1 MKRMQFLAS
10 TASVGLALALIG
22 LPAYS
27 ADETDADTED
37 DDGGSS
43 YIEEIVVTG
52 ERGETNVLDRAMTV
66 TGFSPQMIERLGI
79 QNADDLEV
87 LVPGLQKGNRSQGAG
102 KNEDGHYDMRGVGN
116 DRAIN
121 FFQDTSVAFYVDGV
135 YTDQSYST
143 DSTFDME
150 RVEVA
155 RGPQGTTGGK
165 AAIAGAISLWS
176 RKPTDTWDMR
186 VSAEMTDISTQRL
199 QIAFGGPIADSGFS
213 YRLGV
218 SSFTGDGRIENVYD
232 GAQARDAGKPDQL
245 KLDPRLRWK
254 NDRWDI
260 TARYSNQTDK
270 GTPWAS
276 LPLGARDSV
285 NEYLLDRNGNPAIW
299 TDRITGEEI
308 LQTNPF
314 FGADP
319 APSVANC
326 SNISNDGSRDE
337 FGIICD
343 PDELQWKVAFNA
355 PIRQNSFA
363 ENTSVEAI
371 FALTDSL
378 DVTYKFGYHDVSD
391 DNLNDGDQLPREG
404 GGVCPPNHPKV
415 LGGMLQAGQTSRY
428 CALDG
433 GGNGTFNDNR
443 VNYIFESEQTSHE
456 ITLTSHYDGPFN
468 YTLGVTTMEG
478 DAPSNYRSLNFGS
491 GTRGQPTND
500 WLFSD
505 SSAAC
510 RAVLESLWGPG
521 GSLSGGRN
529 WLFRD
534 VYTDPEAKARAATQQ
549 RLYACPGDPELVNY
563 AFTGNQNFL
572 SNLNGQWSAHLGANY
587 MESLGVYFNGEY
599 VLNETWTIFG
609 GVRHD
614 NDEKGITQ
622 AANGNVFGRS
632 GVDLSP
638 CNHTSTCE
646 DAIAF
651 VQVTVRD
658 AEIFPGKG
666 KETWSDTTWN
676 VGAQYRP
683 NDEVMIYAR
692 LSTGYR
698 PGGQAGA
705 WGLTEPPYFFEAEQV
720 TNYEVGAK
728 GLYFDGSVQLSST
741 VFFQDFDKYWVVAG
755 RFKTEDEIALD
766 PLGGVTT
773 RSTNAIDGTTI
784 AGVELE
790 GAWKI
795 SDRFSLRGFYNYLDT
810 NIGPYLSI
818 YPFGLPGANPG
829 WQFYEYVDAN
839 GQPQVHRYWGT
850 GIEIEFDG
858 KQLPNSPKHKT
869 SMALAYDVPIA
880 ADWGSLE
887 LLTIINY
894 RSKKYVE
901 HGNVEAY
908 AVSDY
913 TRWDLRA
920 NWQSPDSSLKVT
932 AYVQNALD
940 QAALHMWSPREG
952 IASPFG
958 TIVEPREFGI
968 QFSWQSTND

>member
-10 TASVGLALALIG
+10 TASLGLALALIG
-22 LPAYS
+22 MPAYS

-37 DDGGSS
+37 DGGGSS

-66 TGFSPQMIERLGI
+66 TGFSPQMIEKLGI

-143 DSTFDME
+143 DSMFDME

-186 VSAEMTDISTQRL
+186 MSAEMTDISTQRL
-199 QIAFGGPIADSGFS
+199 QVAFGGPIADSGFS

-218 SSFTGDGRIENVYD
+218 STYTGDGMIENVYD
-232 GAQARDAGKPDQL
+232 GADARDAGVPDQRL
-245 KLDPRLRWK
+245 ITPRLRWK

-260 TARYSNQTDK
+260 TARYSRQTDS

-285 NEYLLDRNGNPAIW
+285 NEFLLDRNGQPAIW
-299 TDRITGEEI
+299 TDRQTGELI
-308 LQTNPF
+308 PQTNPF

-326 SNISNDGSRDE
+326 SNINNDGTRDE

-355 PIRQNSFA
+355 PIRQDSFA

-371 FALTDSL
+371 FALTDNL
-378 DVTYKFGYHDVSD
+378 DVTYKYGYHDIAN

-428 CALDG
+428 CAMDG
-433 GGNGTFNDNR
+433 GGNGAFIDTR
-443 VNYIFESEQTSHE
+443 VNYIFSSEQTSHE

-468 YTLGVTTMEG
+468 YTVGVTTMEG
-478 DAPSNYRSLNFGS
+478 DEPNNYRLLDFGT
-491 GTRGQPTND
+491 GTRGGPNND
-500 WLFSD
+500 WLYSD

-510 RAVLESLWGPG
+510 RAVLESLYGPG
-521 GSLSGGRN
+521 GSLSGGQN

-534 VYTDPEAKARAATQQ
+534 VYTDPEAKARAARLQ

-563 AFTGNQNFL
+563 AFSGVANFT
-572 SNLNGQWSAHLGANY
+572 SNLNGQRSGHMASHWK
-587 MESLGVYFNGEY
+587 ESIGVYFNGEY
-599 VLNETWTIFG
+599 VLNETWTLFG

-614 NDEKGITQ
+614 NDTKGINQ
-622 AANGNVFGRS
+622 AANGLAAGRS
-632 GVDLSP
+632 GVDFSL

-646 DAIAF
+646 DAFAI

-658 AEIFPGKG
+658 SQIIPGKRE
-666 KETWSDTTWN
+666 ETWSDTTWN
-676 VGAQYRP
+676 IGAQYRP
-683 NDEVMIYAR
+683 NDDVMIYAR

-698 PGGQAGA
+698 PGGSKGS
-705 WGLTEPPYFFEAEQV
+705 WSLTEPPFFFEAEQV

-741 VFFQDFDKYWVVAG
+741 VFFQDFDSYWVVAG
-755 RFKTEDEIALD
+755 RFKPTKKSRRI
-766 PLGGVTT
+766 P
-773 RSTNAIDGTTI
+773 S
-784 AGVELE
+784 
-790 GAWKI
+790 
-795 SDRFSLRGFYNYLDT
+795 
-810 NIGPYLSI
+810 
-818 YPFGLPGANPG
+818 
-829 WQFYEYVDAN
+829 
-839 GQPQVHRYWGT
+839 
-850 GIEIEFDG
+850 
-858 KQLPNSPKHKT
+858 
-869 SMALAYDVPIA
+869 A
-880 ADWGSLE
+880 A
-887 LLTIINY
+887 
-894 RSKKYVE
+894 
-901 HGNVEAY
+901 
-908 AVSDY
+908 
-913 TRWDLRA
+913 
-920 NWQSPDSSLKVT
+920 
-932 AYVQNALD
+932 
-940 QAALHMWSPREG
+940 
-952 IASPFG
+952 
-958 TIVEPREFGI
+958 
-968 QFSWQSTND
+968 

>member
-1 MKRMQFLAS
+1 MKRLQAS
-10 TASVGLALALIG
+10 TASLGLALALIG

-27 ADETDADTED
+27 ADETDTEG
-37 DDGGSS
+37 DGSGRE
-43 YIEEIVVTG
+43 YIEEVVVTG

-150 RVEVA
+150 RIEVA

-199 QIAFGGPIADSGFS
+199 QVAFGGPIADSGFS

-218 SSFTGDGRIENVYD
+218 STFTGDGRIENTYD

-245 KLDPRLRWK
+245 LVTPRLRWK
-254 NDRWDI
+254 NGRWDI
-260 TARYSNQTDK
+260 TARYSKQTDK

-299 TDRITGEEI
+299 TDSITGEEI
-308 LQTNPF
+308 LQRNPY

-371 FALTDSL
+371 FALTDDL
-378 DVTYKFGYHDVSD
+378 DVTYKFGDHDISD

-415 LGGMLQAGQTSRY
+415 LGGLLQAGQTSRF

-433 GGNGTFNDNR
+433 GGNGTFDDGR
-443 VNYIFESEQTSHE
+443 VNYIFASEQTSHE
-456 ITLTSHYDGPFN
+456 VTLTSHHDGPFN

-478 DAPSNYRSLNFGS
+478 AEPSNYRSLNFGS

-534 VYTDPEAKARAATQQ
+534 VYTDPEAKARARSLQ
-549 RLYACPGDPELVNY
+549 RLYACPGDPELVNF
-563 AFTGNQNFL
+563 ASTGTENFH
-572 SNLNGQWSAHLGANY
+572 SNLNGQWSGHIGSNY
-587 MESLGVYFNGEY
+587 KESIGVYFNGEY
-599 VLNETWTIFG
+599 VLNETWTIYG

-614 NDEKGITQ
+614 IDEKGITQ
-622 AANGNVFGRS
+622 AANGNVFARS

-658 AEIFPGKG
+658 SKIFPDKA

-683 NDEVMIYAR
+683 NDDVMIYAR

-698 PGGQAGA
+698 PGGSKGA
-705 WGLTEPPYFFEAEQV
+705 WGITEPPFFFEAEEV

-741 VFFQDFDKYWVVAG
+741 IFFQDFDKYWVVAG
-755 RFKTEDEIALD
+755 RFKTADEIALD
-766 PLGGVTT
+766 PNGGPTT
-773 RSTNAIDGTTI
+773 RSTNAIEGTTI

-795 SDRFSLRGFYNYLDT
+795 TERFSLRGFYNYLDT

-818 YPFGLPGANPG
+818 YPFGLPGVNPG
-829 WQFYEYVDAN
+829 FQFYEYTDAN
-839 GQPQVHRYWGT
+839 GQTQVHRYWGT

-858 KQLPNSPKHKT
+858 KQLPNSPKHK
-869 SMALAYDVPIA
+869 SSLALAYDVPIA

-887 LLTIINY
+887 LLTIMNY

-920 NWQSPDSSLKVT
+920 NWESANSPLKVT
-932 AYVQNALD
+932 AYMQNALD

-968 QFSWQSTND
+968 QISWQNE

>member
-1 MKRMQFLAS
+1 MKRMQVLAS
-10 TASVGLALALIG
+10 TASAGLALALVG

-27 ADETDADTED
+27 ADETDTDTEEE
-37 DDGGSS
+37 GGG
-43 YIEEIVVTG
+43 YIEEVLVTG

-66 TGFSPQMIERLGI
+66 TGFSLEMIERLGM

-116 DRAIN
+116 DRAVN

-143 DSTFDME
+143 DSMFDME

-176 RKPTDTWDMR
+176 RKPTDEFDMR
-186 VSAEMTDISTQRL
+186 VNVEVTDISTQRL
-199 QIAFGGPIADSGFS
+199 QVAFGGPIAESGFS

-218 SSFTGDGRIENVYD
+218 STYTGDGMIENVYD
-232 GAQARDAGKPDQL
+232 GADARDAGEYDQL
-245 KLDPRLRWK
+245 LIAPRLRWK

-260 TARYSNQTDK
+260 TARYSKQTDT

-285 NEYLLDRNGNPAIW
+285 NEFLLDRNGNPAIW
-299 TDRITGEEI
+299 TDRITGEQI
-308 LQTNPF
+308 PQRNPY

-326 SNISNDGSRDE
+326 SNISQDGTRDE

-355 PIRQNSFA
+355 PIRQDSFA
-363 ENTSVEAI
+363 ENTSLEAI
-371 FALTDSL
+371 FALTDNL
-378 DVTYKFGYHDVSD
+378 DVTYKFGYHDIVN

-415 LGGMLQAGQTSRY
+415 LGGMLRAGQTSRY

-433 GGNGTFNDNR
+433 GGNGAFDDRR
-443 VNYIFESEQTSHE
+443 VNYIFGSEQSSHE
-456 ITLTSHYDGPFN
+456 VTLTSHYEGPFN
-468 YTLGVTTMEG
+468 FTLGVTTMEG
-478 DAPSNYRSLNFGS
+478 EEPGNYRSLDFS
-491 GTRGQPTND
+491 TGTRGQPTND
-500 WLFSD
+500 YLYTD

-510 RAVLESLWGPG
+510 RAVLESLYGPG

-534 VYTDPEAKARAATQQ
+534 VYTDPEARARAATLQ
-549 RLYACPGDPELVNY
+549 RLYACPGDPELVNF
-563 AFTGNQNFL
+563 ARSGIANFL
-572 SNLNGQWSAHLGANY
+572 SNLNGQRTGHMSSHEK
-587 MESLGVYFNGEY
+587 ESIGVYFNGEY
-599 VLNETWTIFG
+599 MLNDTWTIFG

-614 NDEKGITQ
+614 NDEKGINQ
-622 AANGNVFGRS
+622 AANGVAFGRS
-632 GVDLSP
+632 GVDFSL
-638 CNHTSTCE
+638 CNHTATCE

-651 VQVTVRD
+651 VQITVRD
-658 AEIFPGKG
+658 SEIIPGKA

-683 NDEVMIYAR
+683 NDDVMIYAR

-698 PGGQAGA
+698 PGGSKGS
-705 WGLTEPPYFFEAEQV
+705 WGITEPPFFFEAEQV
-720 TNYEVGAK
+720 TNYEIGAK
-728 GLYFDGSVQLSST
+728 GLYFDRSLQLSTT
-741 VFFQDFDKYWVVAG
+741 VFYQDFDKYWVVAG
-755 RFKTEDEIALD
+755 RFKTADEIAAD
-766 PLGGVTT
+766 PDSGPTT
-773 RSTNAIDGTTI
+773 RSTNAIEGTTI
-784 AGVELE
+784 AGIEME
-790 GAWKI
+790 GAWRI

-810 NIGPYLSI
+810 RIGPYLSI
-818 YPFGLPGANPG
+818 YPFSLPGAAVG
-829 WQFYEYVDAN
+829 FQFHEYVDGHGN
-839 GQPQVHRYWGT
+839 PQVHRYWGT

-869 SMALAYDVPIA
+869 SLALAYDVPIP
-880 ADWGSLE
+880 ADMGQLE
-887 LLTIINY
+887 LLTIMNY

-908 AVSDY
+908 AVSEY

-920 NWQSPDSSLKVT
+920 NWESANSPFKVT

-952 IASPFG
+952 LGSPFG
-958 TIVEPREFGI
+958 TIVEPREIGI
-968 QFSWQSTND
+968 QIGWEFE

>member
-1 MKRMQFLAS
+1 MERLVKLTS
-10 TASVGLALALIG
+10 TASLGMALVLFG

-27 ADETDADTED
+27 ADDTDADADAQD
-37 DDGGSS
+37 DDTE
-43 YIEEIVVTG
+43 YIEEILVTG

-66 TGFSPQMIERLGI
+66 TGFNDLIIERLGV

-116 DRAIN
+116 DRAVN

-150 RVEVA
+150 RIEVA

-165 AAIAGAISLWS
+165 AAIAGSISLWS
-176 RKPTDTWDMR
+176 RKPTDTFDMR
-186 VSAEMTDISTQRL
+186 VNAEITDISTQRL
-199 QIAFGGPIADSGFS
+199 QVAFGGPIADSGFS

-218 SSFTGDGRIENVYD
+218 STYTGDGLIENVYE
-232 GAQARDAGKPDQL
+232 GADARDAGKPDQRL
-245 KLDPRLRWK
+245 ITPRLRWQ

-260 TARYSNQTDK
+260 TARYSKQTDT
-270 GTPWAS
+270 GTPWSS

-285 NEYLLDRNGNPAIW
+285 NEFLLDRNGNPAIW
-299 TDRITGEEI
+299 TDPITGEQI

-343 PDELQWKVAFNA
+343 PSELEWAVAFNA
-355 PIRQNSFA
+355 PIRQDSFA
-363 ENTSVEAI
+363 ENTSVEVI
-371 FALTDSL
+371 FALTDNL
-378 DVTYKFGYHDVSD
+378 DVTYKFGYHDISN

-443 VNYIFESEQTSHE
+443 TNYIFASEQTSHE
-456 ITLTSHYDGPFN
+456 ITLTSNYSGPFN
-468 YTLGVTTMEG
+468 YTLGATTMEG
-478 DAPSNYRSLNFGS
+478 DEPSTYRSLNFSS

-500 WLFSD
+500 WLYSD

-510 RAVLESLWGPG
+510 RAVLESLYGPG
-521 GSLSGGRN
+521 GSLSRGQN

-534 VYTDPEAKARAATQQ
+534 VKTNPEAKARAATLQ

-563 AFTGNQNFL
+563 AFAGTQNFR
-572 SNLNGQWSAHLGANY
+572 SNLDGQWSAHMSSHF
-587 MESLGVYFNGEY
+587 MESMGVYFNGEY

-614 NDEKGITQ
+614 NDKKGITQ
-622 AANGNVFGRS
+622 QANGNVFGRS
-632 GVDLSP
+632 GVDFSP

-658 AEIFPGKG
+658 SEIFPGKAQE
-666 KETWSDTTWN
+666 KWSDTTWN

-683 NDEVMIYAR
+683 NDDVMIYAR

-698 PGGQAGA
+698 PGGQKGA
-705 WGLTEPPYFFEAEQV
+705 WGLTEGPFFFEAEQV
-720 TNYEVGAK
+720 TNYEIGAK
-728 GLYFDGSVQLSST
+728 GLYFDRSVQLSAT

-755 RFKTEDEIALD
+755 RFKTADEIALD
-766 PLGGVTT
+766 PDGGITT
-773 RSTNAIDGTTI
+773 RSTNAIEGTTI
-784 AGVELE
+784 AGLELE
-790 GAWKI
+790 GAWRI
-795 SDRFSLRGFYNYLDT
+795 TDRFSLRGFYNYLDT

-829 WQFYEYVDAN
+829 WQFHEYTDAN
-839 GQPQVHRYWGT
+839 GQAQVHTYWGT
-850 GIEIEFDG
+850 GIQIEFDG

-869 SMALAYDVPIA
+869 SLTLAYDVPMA
-880 ADWGSLE
+880 ENWGRLE
-887 LLTIINY
+887 LLTIMNY

-913 TRWDLRA
+913 TRWDMRA
-920 NWQSPDSSLKVT
+920 NWWSADSALGVT

-958 TIVEPREFGI
+958 TIVEPREIGI
-968 QFSWQSTND
+968 QVRWQLN

>member
-1 MKRMQFLAS
+1 MKSLQILAS
-10 TASVGLALALIG
+10 TASLGFALALVG

-27 ADETDADTED
+27 QDEAESDAEEE
-37 DDGGSS
+37 GGG
-43 YIEEIVVTG
+43 YIEEVVVTG

-66 TGFSPQMIERLGI
+66 TGFNVELIEKLGM

-116 DRAIN
+116 DRAVN

-143 DSTFDME
+143 DSMFDME

-176 RKPTDTWDMR
+176 RKPTDEWDMR
-186 VSAEMTDISTQRL
+186 MSAEITDISTQRL
-199 QIAFGGPIADSGFS
+199 QAAFGGPIADSGFS
-213 YRLGV
+213 YRLGLETY
-218 SSFTGDGRIENVYD
+218 TGDGMIENVYD
-232 GAQARDAGKPDQL
+232 GAEARDAGEYDRLLVRPS
-245 KLDPRLRWK
+245 LRWK
-254 NDRWDI
+254 NDRFDI
-260 TARYSNQTDK
+260 TARYSKQTDK

-276 LPLGARDSV
+276 LPLGARDTV
-285 NEYLLDRNGNPAIW
+285 NEFLLDRNGNPAMW
-299 TDRITGEEI
+299 TDRLTGEQI
-308 LQTNPF
+308 PQTNPF
-314 FGADP
+314 YGADA

-326 SNISNDGSRDE
+326 SNINNDGTRDE

-355 PIRQNSFA
+355 PIRQDSFA
-363 ENTSVEAI
+363 ENASLEAI
-371 FALTDSL
+371 FALTDNL
-378 DVTYKFGYHDVSD
+378 DVTYKFGYHDVVN

-433 GGNGTFNDNR
+433 GGNGTFNDQR
-443 VNYIFESEQTSHE
+443 VNYIFTSEQTSHE
-456 ITLTSHYDGPFN
+456 VTLTSHYEGPFN
-468 YTLGVTTMEG
+468 FTVGVTTMEG
-478 DAPSNYRSLNFGS
+478 DEPNNYRNLQFSS
-491 GTRGQPTND
+491 GTRGVPTND
-500 WLFSD
+500 WLYTD

-510 RAVLESLWGPG
+510 QAVIESLYGPG
-521 GSLSGGRN
+521 GSLSGGQN

-534 VYTDPEAKARAATQQ
+534 VYTSAEGKARSAQHRTVF
-549 RLYACPGDPELVNY
+549 ACPGDPGLVNY
-563 AFTGNQNFL
+563 ALSGAGNFHA
-572 SNLNGQWSAHLGANY
+572 NLNGQRNAFWGS
-587 MESLGVYFNGEY
+587 MERESIGVYFNGEY
-599 VLNETWTIFG
+599 MLNETWTLFG

-614 NDEKGITQ
+614 NDDKGITQ
-622 AANGNVFGRS
+622 QANGTAFGLS
-632 GVDLSP
+632 GVDFSP

-651 VQVTVRD
+651 VQVSVRD
-658 AEIFPGKG
+658 AEIFPGKA
-666 KETWSDTTWN
+666 KKTWSDTTWN

-683 NDEVMIYAR
+683 NDDVMVYAR

-698 PGGQAGA
+698 PGGNKGS
-705 WGLTEPPYFFEAEQV
+705 WSLTQPPYFFESEQV
-720 TNYEVGAK
+720 TNYEIGAK
-728 GLYFDGSVQLSST
+728 GLYFDRSVQLSST
-741 VFFQDFDKYWVVAG
+741 VFYQDFDSYWVVAG
-755 RFKTEDEIALD
+755 RFKTDAEIEAD

-773 RSTNAIDGTTI
+773 RSTNAIEGTTI

-790 GAWKI
+790 GAWRMT
-795 SDRFSLRGFYNYLDT
+795 DRFSLRGFYNYLDT
-810 NIGPYLSI
+810 SIGPYLSI
-818 YPFGLPGANPG
+818 YPFGLPGIQPG
-829 WQFYEYVDAN
+829 WQFYEYTDVN
-839 GQPQVHRYWGT
+839 GETQVHTYWGT

-869 SMALAYDVPIA
+869 SLTLAYDVPIA

-887 LLTIINY
+887 LLTIMNY

-908 AVSDY
+908 AVSEY

-932 AYVQNALD
+932 GYVQNALD
-940 QAALHMWSPREG
+940 QGALHMWSPREG

-968 QFSWQSTND
+968 QISWQNKND